1 MSKQRYRKFT
11 PEFKREAVR
20 LAESTEGPITQV
32 ARELGLRVNLIYKWR
47 RQILQHGSEAF
58 PGSGYRV
65 YYMRRDMIVYLLLI
79 GGSKATQQ
87 RDIKQAKAMAEKLE
101 RG

>member
-1 MSKQRYRKFT
+1 MNT
-11 PEFKREAVR
+11 
-20 LAESTEGPITQV
+20 
-32 ARELGLRVNLIYKWR
+32 
-47 RQILQHGSEAF
+47 ILQTAAF
-58 PGSGYRV
+58 SKWLLRLKDNLGKARIIERIRAAERGNFGDSKFLGDRVWEMRIHSGSGYRV
-65 YYMRRDMIVYLLLI
+65 YYMRREMIVYLLLI